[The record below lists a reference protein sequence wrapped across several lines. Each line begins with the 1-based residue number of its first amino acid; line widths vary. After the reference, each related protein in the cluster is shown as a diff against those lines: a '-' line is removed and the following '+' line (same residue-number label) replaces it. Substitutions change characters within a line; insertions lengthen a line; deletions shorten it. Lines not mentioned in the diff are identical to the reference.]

1 MSLSIDV
8 NVAPC
13 NTPPNYTYN
22 IVMDIS
28 YKAVNQLET
37 WDDASAA
44 CATEGAT
51 LIEYYT
57 VADHQVLIDMFS
69 KHKPLKGIQKHK
81 IVS

>member
-1 MSLSIDV
+1 
-8 NVAPC
+8 
-13 NTPPNYTYN
+13 
-22 IVMDIS
+22 MDIS

-69 KHKPLKGIQKHK
+69 KHKPLKGI
-81 IVS
+81 